1 MCFAYFKMNKFEKN
15 PKKYIKEK
23 SSFLF
28 SRGYKLK
35 VFQRNAEY
43 CFNFYLEGKDLD
55 NNHIYLF
62 YENEYVDCTFSNA
75 NTVETNIKSL
85 DIQFPFLFKDMTNME
100 KIDFFIN
107 CIERYIDKIDI
118 RHGAN

>member
-35 VFQRNAEY
+35 VFHRNAEY
-43 CFNFYLEGKDLD
+43 CFNFYLDGKDLD

-62 YENEYVDCTFSNA
+62 YENEFVDCTFSNA
-75 NTVETNIKSL
+75 NTAETNIKSL